1 MSTILT
7 GGADATA
14 RRTSHGRRKRR
25 FPWWTLFGVVAV
37 VALVIG
43 SGVLGSSAPTAGQ
56 RAVAIETDI
65 RCPSCEDLSVVE
77 SSAPTAV
84 AVRATVQRQI
94 AEGRSDQQIEAYLIS
109 RYGASIELDPPA
121 SGWSLLVW
129 LAPLLAGVGGLT
141 VVTTVLIRRHL
152 AVIGGARGGDEGPVD
167 DDAER
172 PTDPDRLADRRAFL
186 VRSLSDADA
195 EYLAGDL
202 SDRDYLAL
210 RRRDM
215 QRLAALDANGS
226 SGPPRSEAPAARSAA
241 GPAVGTAPAASSSA
255 ATASTAATAVL
266 GAPATPAAT
275 SSAAT
280 AERPRRRRRSWWFLA
295 GAVAAFTAAL
305 IVAVTQFSSN
315 RLPGQTPTGSVSLSP
330 SQQTEETLTQ
340 AASDE
345 DQGQIEQAASLYQ
358 DVLDQHPA
366 NELAL
371 AQLGWIEFETGHQT
385 GDRSLL
391 ADARAKLDRAVK
403 LDPQDYAARLYL
415 GTVLLQ
421 QDGDASAAVAQ
432 FALFHA
438 DGPPAALVSSAASV
452 IRQAYIAAGQP
463 VPAWLP
469 ASS

>member
-1 MSTILT
+1 M
-7 GGADATA
+7 
-14 RRTSHGRRKRR
+14 
-25 FPWWTLFGVVAV
+25 
-37 VALVIG
+37 
-43 SGVLGSSAPTAGQ
+43 
-56 RAVAIETDI
+56 AIETNI
-65 RCPSCEDLSVVE
+65 RCPSCEDLSVAQ

-84 AVRATVQRQI
+84 AVRTTVQRQI

-129 LAPLLAGVGGLT
+129 LVPVLAGVGGLA
-141 VVTTVLIRRHL
+141 VVTTVLVRRHL
-152 AVIGGARGGDEGPVD
+152 AVIGNAAGGDDGPVG
-167 DDAER
+167 DDAKL
-172 PTDPDRLADRRAFL
+172 PIDPDRLADRRAFL

-215 QRLAALDANGS
+215 QRLASLDADS
-226 SGPPRSEAPAARSAA
+226 SSAPPGPETPAVPSAA
-241 GPAVGTAPAASSSA
+241 GPAV
-255 ATASTAATAVL
+255 AT
-266 GAPATPAAT
+266 AAT

-280 AERPRRRRRSWWFLA
+280 AATAAPGAPATSATSAATADRPRRGRRSWWFLA
-295 GAVAAFTAAL
+295 GAVAAFTVAL

-345 DQGQIEQAASLYQ
+345 DQGQVEQAASLYQ

-385 GDRSLL
+385 GDRSLI

-421 QDGDASAAVAQ
+421 QDGDASAAVTQ

-438 DGPPAALVSSAASV
+438 DGPPAALVSQAASV
-452 IRQAYIAAGQP
+452 IRQAYSAAGDP

-469 ASS
+469 AGS

>member
-1 MSTILT
+1 VSTIVT
-7 GGADATA
+7 RSAVATA
-14 RRTSHGRRKRR
+14 RRKSDGTRKRR

-43 SGVLGSSAPTAGQ
+43 SGVLGSSALTAGQ

-65 RCPSCEDLSVVE
+65 RCPSCEDLSVAQ

-84 AVRATVQRQI
+84 AVRTTVQRQI

-129 LAPLLAGVGGLT
+129 LVPLLAGLGGLA
-141 VVTTVLIRRHL
+141 VVTTVFVRRHL
-152 AVIGGARGGDEGPVD
+152 GVIGDAAGGDEGPVGN
-167 DDAER
+167 DAEL

-215 QRLAALDANGS
+215 QRLAALDAHGS
-226 SGPPRSEAPAARSAA
+226 STPPGPETPAVLSAA
-241 GPAVGTAPAASSSA
+241 GSAVAPA
-255 ATASTAATAVL
+255 
-266 GAPATPAAT
+266 PAAT

-280 AERPRRRRRSWWFLA
+280 AATAAMAAPVAPATPATPAAATAERPRRRRSWWFLA
-295 GAVAAFTAAL
+295 GAVAAFTVAL

-330 SQQTEETLTQ
+330 SQQTEETLAQ
-340 AASDE
+340 AAADE

-371 AQLGWIEFETGHQT
+371 AQLGWIEFETGHPT

-391 ADARAKLDRAVK
+391 ADARGKLDRAVK

-421 QDGDASAAVAQ
+421 QNGDASAAVAQ

-438 DGPPAALVSSAASV
+438 DGPPAALVSQAAPV
-452 IRQAYIAAGQP
+452 IRQAYTAAGDP

>member
-1 MSTILT
+1 M
-7 GGADATA
+7 A
-14 RRTSHGRRKRR
+14 RRAADGDRKRRR

-37 VALVIG
+37 IALVIG

-56 RAVAIETDI
+56 RALAIETDI
-65 RCPSCEDLSVVE
+65 RCPSCEDLSVAQ

-94 AEGRSDQQIEAYLIS
+94 AEGRSDQQIESYLES

-121 SGWSLLVW
+121 SGWTLLVW
-129 LAPLLAGVGGLT
+129 LVPLLAGVGGLA
-141 VVTTVLIRRHL
+141 VVTTVLIRRHVTVL
-152 AVIGGARGGDEGPVD
+152 DEAAAGDVGSIGSVS
-167 DDAER
+167 DDAEL

-215 QRLAALDANGS
+215 KRLAALDAHGS
-226 SGPPRSEAPAARSAA
+226 SALPGPETPAVLSAA
-241 GPAVGTAPAASSSA
+241 GPAV
-255 ATASTAATAVL
+255 ATASAVTSSAVTAATA
-266 GAPATPAAT
+266 ATAAT
-275 SSAAT
+275 VTSAAT
-280 AERPRRRRRSWWFLA
+280 AERPRRGRRSWWFLA
-295 GAVAAFTAAL
+295 GAVAAFTVAL
-305 IVAVTQFSSN
+305 VVAVTQFSSN

-330 SQQTEETLTQ
+330 SQQTEETLAQ

-345 DQGQIEQAASLYQ
+345 DQGQVEQAASRYQ

-366 NELAL
+366 NEVAL
-371 AQLGWIEFETGHQT
+371 AQLGWIEFETGHST

-421 QDGDASAAVAQ
+421 QNGDASAAVAQ

-438 DGPPAALVSSAASV
+438 DGPPAALVSQAAPV
-452 IRQAYIAAGQP
+452 IRQAYTAAGDP

-469 ASS
+469 ANS